1 MARILLVEH
10 CGVALV
16 YNHLSQNLSESL
28 LSIKERQEV
37 LNDGAVYLVGPIQAA
52 DTLNGNN
59 RIYSRRVLEKALV
72 PYQRLISE
80 GGATGELDHENRD
93 NVNFKTSSHVL
104 TSVWWNQN
112 VLMGKIRVLETTQGN
127 NVRALIKGGVRP
139 GISSRALG
147 SVARNERGQDIVQDD
162 LDFRCWDLVST
173 PSTPGAF
180 MSVMESQQFP
190 TASGLNNIADSII
203 KESIQHQN
211 KIKELVDFLTR

>member
-1 MARILLVEH
+1 MAKILLVEH
-10 CGVALV
+10 CGISTV

-28 LSIKERQEV
+28 LTIQERQEV

-59 RIYSRRVLEKALV
+59 RIYPRRVLEKALI
-72 PYQRLISE
+72 PYQRLIAE

-112 VLMGKIRVLETTQGN
+112 TLMGKIRVLETTQGN

-147 SVARNERGQDIVQDD
+147 SVSRDERGRDLVQDD

-180 MSVMESQQFP
+180 MSVMESQQYVFP
-190 TASGLNNIADSII
+190 TASSMI
-203 KESIQHQN
+203 KESQERQN
-211 KIKELVDFLTR
+211 KIKDLVDFLTR